1 MANPQKPSTARPS
14 AARPAA
20 ARSSPSRATPQ
31 GAGSGAGSTARNA
44 GFFQVQLRE
53 RTQFSQFRTEKLDAQ
68 GRIQRIA
75 GQRAGSSA
83 WTDQE
88 LQISKECAHIENHRL
103 IADTDEARR
112 YLGHVGPVEHVGG
125 DIFRASQQE
134 RELQEMQSARSSS
147 TEPAPQRRAQ
157 SMQDKER
164 EALGSQKAAQ
174 REQERPSPS
183 GLGKKNPPQR

>member
-1 MANPQKPSTARPS
+1 MANPQRPT
-14 AARPAA
+14 A
-20 ARSSPSRATPQ
+20 ARSTPKNA
-31 GAGSGAGSTARNA
+31 GTSAGSAARNA
-44 GFFQVQLRE
+44 GFFQVQLRD
-53 RTQFSQFRTEKLDAQ
+53 RKQFSNFRTEKLDTQ

-75 GQRAGSSA
+75 GQRSGSSA

-125 DIFRASQQE
+125 DLFRAQQQE
-134 RELQEMQSARSSS
+134 KELQEMQSARSSS
-147 TEPAPQRRAQ
+147 SEPAPQRRAQ